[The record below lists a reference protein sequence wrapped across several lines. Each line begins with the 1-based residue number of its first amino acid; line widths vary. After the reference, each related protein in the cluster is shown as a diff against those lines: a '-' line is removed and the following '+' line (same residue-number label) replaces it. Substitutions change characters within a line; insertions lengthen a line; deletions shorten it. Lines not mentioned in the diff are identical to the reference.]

1 MLLARHVLCWGGT
14 RYPYWYGSP
23 AAPQATKCSNSNRN
37 YLASMIVKGD
47 AKDPDYYNMYMYH
60 QVYLYII

>member
-1 MLLARHVLCWGGT
+1 M
-14 RYPYWYGSP
+14 
-23 AAPQATKCSNSNRN
+23 KCSPSNRN

-60 QVYLYII
+60 RVYLYII